1 MSHSAQA
8 NGDSLPRCLS
18 DTRLDEA
25 FSAHGQSGH
34 RFSRKSFTR
43 PTYCHHCTDMLWGL
57 THQGLICEVCNFV
70 SHERCMQL
78 VVSPC
83 ISIATSLVKEPV
95 AHSWSGPSFFRR
107 RFCCVCRKRLDE
119 HVAFRC
125 QVCDY
130 FAHEECREF
139 SVSDCKKCASYAPYM
154 QKQSAR
160 QAHHWREGNLSP
172 GAKCAHCKRT
182 CGSMECPASVK
193 CSWCGQSAH
202 SSCHYMLP
210 RECGFGYLHKLVL
223 PPYAVSMPNIALWSS
238 CSQSRRASTSISG
251 TADDDDGI
259 VSDEPLQNDDISS
272 SPDPD
277 ETYLKIYDGEV
288 ADPKL
293 CKNVAIPRTAQ
304 ASNVLEEALKKFHIT
319 DDPSNYYLARAVD
332 EENERA
338 LDPEEKPHQ
347 FTENNS
353 SKPLIF
359 LRMKSAD
366 RRKGYIRVYPGM
378 INVSSTFKTIP
389 VTAVTTVKD
398 VIQIALEKFGLKG
411 ANPDNFSLTEVHLNQ
426 GVMKSMSKT
435 CNKPSKDRN
444 VVQERR
450 MEYNDCPWK
459 TLMDVR
465 KKSIRKMK
473 LTRFYLRQNLEPLG
487 SVCICVGSLPTG
499 LDSSKYETL
508 ISDIL
513 GETMQFCE
521 VKSVFPSY
529 GMVFVFFPAADV
541 AADAVDKFKSS
552 TVDSKHLFVKVLP
565 NIHPELFPPN
575 SQPLLVLVNS
585 KSGGGQ
591 GADMLA
597 AFQRLL
603 NPHQVHSLTEGGPLL
618 GFYAFRSIPDF
629 RVLICGGDGSVG
641 WVLSC
646 LDDVVQDMKCKMP
659 ASAILPLGT
668 GNDLSRVLQWGGGY
682 SGGESPV
689 SLLMAVDQ
697 SQEGLLDRWC
707 VMFDSPDS
715 TVPDTLSNDSA
726 IGSIGGKEDDPSIF
740 TMNNYFGI
748 GIGAELCLDFH
759 LQREE
764 APSKFHSR
772 LHNKGVYF
780 RAGLKKMVRGYS
792 KTFVDEVEIEIDGK
806 KLDLP
811 ALEGIV
817 VLNIS
822 SWGAG
827 TDAWGPDK
835 EDGYA
840 PACHCD
846 GLVEV
851 VGFQGVMHM
860 GQIQSGIRTGIRL
873 AQGAQINIKLKSEMP
888 VQIDGEPW
896 MQAAGNVIVRPILTQ
911 ALMLT
916 KRKVKVKNPRRPS
929 SSSRPSSRT
938 NTRSIFY
945 ED

>member
-1 MSHSAQA
+1 MSYLVQA
-8 NGDSLPRCLS
+8 NEDSMPRCLS

-34 RFSRKSFTR
+34 RFSRKTFTR
-43 PTYCHHCTDMLWGL
+43 PSYCHHCTDMLWGL
-57 THQGLICEVCNFV
+57 TNQGLICEVCNFV
-70 SHERCMQL
+70 SHERCLQF

-83 ISIATSLVKEPV
+83 ISIATSLVKDPV

-130 FAHEECREF
+130 FTHEECKEF
-139 SVSDCKKCASYAPYM
+139 SVSDCKKCAAYTPYV
-154 QKQSAR
+154 QKQLLH

-172 GAKCAHCKRT
+172 SAKCAHCKHT
-182 CGSMECPASVK
+182 CGSIECLTSVK
-193 CSWCGQSAH
+193 CSWCGLSAH

-210 RECGFGYLHKLVL
+210 KECGFGYLQKLVL
-223 PPYAVSMPNIALWSS
+223 PPYAVSMPNTTLWSS
-238 CSQSRRASTSISG
+238 CSQNRCRSATLNEV
-251 TADDDDGI
+251 ADDDDGI
-259 VSDEPLQNDDISS
+259 VSDDKISS
-272 SPDPD
+272 SSDTD

-288 ADPKL
+288 SDPKL

-304 ASNVLEEALKKFHIT
+304 VSNVLEEALKKFHIT

-347 FTENNS
+347 FTEHNS

-378 INVSSTFKTIP
+378 INVSATFKTIP
-389 VTAVTTVKD
+389 VTAVTTVTD
-398 VIQIALEKFGLKG
+398 VIQIALEKFGLQG
-411 ANPDNFSLTEVHLNQ
+411 ANPDNYSLTEVHLNQ
-426 GVMKSMSKT
+426 GV
-435 CNKPSKDRN
+435 
-444 VVQERR
+444 QERR
-450 MEYNDCPWK
+450 MENSDCPWK

-487 SVCICVGSLPTG
+487 SVCICVGSFPAG

-521 VKSVFPSY
+521 VKSVYPSY
-529 GMVFVFFPAADV
+529 GMVFVFLPSADV
-541 AADAVDKFKSS
+541 AADAVGKFISS
-552 TVDSKHLFVKVLP
+552 TVDSRHLFVRVLP

-603 NPHQVHSLTEGGPLL
+603 NPHQVYSLTEGGPLP
-618 GFYAFRSIPDF
+618 GFYAFRLIPDF
-629 RVLICGGDGSVG
+629 RVLICGGDGTVG

-646 LDDVVQDMKCKMP
+646 LDDVLQELKCKMP
-659 ASAILPLGT
+659 SSAILPLGT

-689 SLLMAVDQ
+689 SLLMAIDQ
-697 SQEGLLDRWC
+697 AQEGFLDRWC
-707 VMFDSPDS
+707 VMFDSPDM
-715 TVPDTLSNDSA
+715 TVPDTLSNDSG
-726 IGSIGGKEDDPSIF
+726 ISSTSGREDDPSIF

-764 APSKFHSR
+764 APDKFHSR
-772 LHNKGVYF
+772 
-780 RAGLKKMVRGYS
+780 
-792 KTFVDEVEIEIDGK
+792 
-806 KLDLP
+806 
-811 ALEGIV
+811 
-817 VLNIS
+817 
-822 SWGAG
+822 
-827 TDAWGPDK
+827 
-835 EDGYA
+835 
-840 PACHCD
+840 
-846 GLVEV
+846 
-851 VGFQGVMHM
+851 
-860 GQIQSGIRTGIRL
+860 
-873 AQGAQINIKLKSEMP
+873 
-888 VQIDGEPW
+888 
-896 MQAAGNVIVRPILTQ
+896 
-911 ALMLT
+911 
-916 KRKVKVKNPRRPS
+916 
-929 SSSRPSSRT
+929 
-938 NTRSIFY
+938 
-945 ED
+945 

>member
-1 MSHSAQA
+1 MCCAQDA
-8 NGDSLPRCLS
+8 
-18 DTRLDEA
+18 
-25 FSAHGQSGH
+25 
-34 RFSRKSFTR
+34 
-43 PTYCHHCTDMLWGL
+43 
-57 THQGLICEVCNFV
+57 EVK
-70 SHERCMQL
+70 
-78 VVSPC
+78 
-83 ISIATSLVKEPV
+83 ITS
-95 AHSWSGPSFFRR
+95 
-107 RFCCVCRKRLDE
+107 
-119 HVAFRC
+119 
-125 QVCDY
+125 
-130 FAHEECREF
+130 
-139 SVSDCKKCASYAPYM
+139 
-154 QKQSAR
+154 
-160 QAHHWREGNLSP
+160 
-172 GAKCAHCKRT
+172 
-182 CGSMECPASVK
+182 
-193 CSWCGQSAH
+193 
-202 SSCHYMLP
+202 
-210 RECGFGYLHKLVL
+210 
-223 PPYAVSMPNIALWSS
+223 
-238 CSQSRRASTSISG
+238 
-251 TADDDDGI
+251 
-259 VSDEPLQNDDISS
+259 
-272 SPDPD
+272 
-277 ETYLKIYDGEV
+277 
-288 ADPKL
+288 
-293 CKNVAIPRTAQ
+293 
-304 ASNVLEEALKKFHIT
+304 LEEALKKFHIT
-319 DDPSNYYLARAVD
+319 DDPNNYYLARAVD

-353 SKPLIF
+353 EKPLIF

-378 INVSSTFKTIP
+378 LNVSSTFKTIP
-389 VTAVTTVKD
+389 VTAVTTVTE
-398 VIQIALEKFGLKG
+398 VIQSALEKFGLKD
-411 ANPDNFSLTEVHLNQ
+411 ANTDDFSLTEVHLNQ
-426 GVMKSMSKT
+426 GVH
-435 CNKPSKDRN
+435 
-444 VVQERR
+444 ERR

-487 SVCICVGSLPTG
+487 SVCVCVGSLPTG
-499 LDSSKYETL
+499 LDTSKYETL

-521 VKSVFPSY
+521 VKSVFASY
-529 GMVFVFFPAADV
+529 GMVFVSFPAADV

-552 TVDSKHLFVKVLP
+552 TVDSKHLFVRVLP
-565 NIHPELFPPN
+565 NIYPELFPPN

-603 NPHQVHSLTEGGPLL
+603 NPHQVHSLTEEGPLL

-646 LDDVVQDMKCKMP
+646 LDDVVQELKCKMP

-697 SQEGLLDRWC
+697 AQEGLLDRWC
-707 VMFDSPDS
+707 IMFDSPDMA
-715 TVPDTLSNDSA
+715 VPDTLSNDSA
-726 IGSIGGKEDDPSIF
+726 IGSIGGREDDPSIF

-780 RAGLKKMVRGYS
+780 RAGLKKMVKGYS
-792 KTFVDEVEIEIDGK
+792 KTFVHEVEIEIDGK
-806 KLDLP
+806 KLELP
-811 ALEGIV
+811 TLEGIV
-817 VLNIS
+817 ILNIS

-835 EDGYA
+835 DDGYV
-840 PACHCD
+840 PACHGD
-846 GLVEV
+846 GCVEV
-851 VGFQGVMHM
+851 LGLQGVMHL

-873 AQGAQINIKLKSEMP
+873 AQGSQINIKLKSEMP

-896 MQAAGNVIVRPILTQ
+896 MQAPGDVIVRPILTQ

-916 KRKVKVKNPRRPS
+916 KRKVKVKHPRRS
-929 SSSRPSSRT
+929 SSSMSRPPSSKSRT
-938 NTRSIFY
+938 IFY